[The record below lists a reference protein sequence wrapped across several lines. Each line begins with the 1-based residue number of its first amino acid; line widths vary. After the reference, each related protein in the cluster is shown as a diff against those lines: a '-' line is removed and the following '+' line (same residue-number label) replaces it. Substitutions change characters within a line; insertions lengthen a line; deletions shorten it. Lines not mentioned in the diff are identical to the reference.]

1 VAGEIIRLGDRT
13 NHDGTVLEGSQVD
26 ICQGKPIAYIGHK
39 VHCPKCKGDFPIVEG
54 VVTTS
59 FYGKGVA
66 IAGMKTSCGAV
77 LIPTQF
83 TDIVEV
89 GGGAAGAHP
98 AAAPAAAVAAAAAG
112 ATAAPAAAQALATAA
127 KDEAAPK
134 DEAAKD
140 KSVKRIYWSYG
151 KDETPVDGAS
161 RHYVDLNLHVE
172 TENYAAGDS
181 VDILLKND
189 DGAEL
194 VSGQQQLQLQAKVGA
209 DGRAK
214 MMNVFNGKTVEIGM
228 IG

>member
-1 VAGEIIRLGDRT
+1 MAGEIIRQGDRT

-39 VHCPKCKGDFPIVEG
+39 VHCPKCKGDYPIVEG

-89 GGGAAGAHP
+89 GGGSAGARP
-98 AAAPAAAVAAAAAG
+98 AAQVAA
-112 ATAAPAAAQALATAA
+112 ATAAPAAAQALAAA
-127 KDEAAPK
+127 GKDDAAPPDQAK
-134 DEAAKD
+134 KD
-140 KSVKRIYWSYG
+140 KSVKRLYWSYG

-161 RHYVDLNLHVE
+161 RHYVDLNLHID
-172 TENYAAGDS
+172 TENYAAGES
-181 VDILLKND
+181 VDILLNND
-189 DGAEL
+189 DGSEL
-194 VSGQQQLQLQAKVGA
+194 VSGLQQLQLQAKVGG
-209 DGRAK
+209 DGSAK
-214 MMNVFNGKTVEIGM
+214 LMNVFSGKTVGIGM

>member
-89 GGGAAGAHP
+89 GGGASGGQP
-98 AAAPAAAVAAAAAG
+98 AAATAAAAV
-112 ATAAPAAAQALATAA
+112 ATAAPAAAQALASAA
-127 KDEAAPK
+127 KDGAVSK
-134 DEAAKD
+134 DEPAKD

-151 KDETPVDGAS
+151 KDETSVDGAS

-172 TENYAAGDS
+172 TENYAAGEG
-181 VDILLKND
+181 VDVLLKND
-189 DGAEL
+189 DGSEL
-194 VSGQQQLQLQAKVGA
+194 VPGQQQLQLQAKVGA
-209 DGRAK
+209 DGSAK
-214 MMNVFNGKTVEIGM
+214 LMNVFKGKTVEIGT